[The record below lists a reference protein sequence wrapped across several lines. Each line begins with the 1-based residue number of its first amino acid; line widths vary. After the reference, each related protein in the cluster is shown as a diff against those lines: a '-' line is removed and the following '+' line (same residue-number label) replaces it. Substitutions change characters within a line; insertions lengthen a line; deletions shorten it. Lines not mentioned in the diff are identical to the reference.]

1 MTREQITEMVEV
13 GLISPT
19 AAVFEDEE
27 YIDAVVGYTTDGRL
41 VYDYNKMV
49 DCLVKQDDM
58 EEIEAMEW
66 IDYNTVRSLPYIP
79 EAPVIIYMTEE

>member
-27 YIDAVVGYTTDGRL
+27 DIDAVVGYTTDGRL

-49 DCLVKQDDM
+49 DCLVKQEDM

-79 EAPVIIYMTEE
+79 EAPVIIYRTEE

>member
-27 YIDAVVGYTTDGRL
+27 DIDAVVGYTTDGRL

-79 EAPVIIYMTEE
+79 EAPVIIYRTEE

>member
-1 MTREQITEMVEV
+1 MTRGQITEIAEI

-19 AAVFEDEE
+19 AAIFEE
-27 YIDAVVGYTTDGRL
+27 YNDAVIGYTTDGRL
-41 VYDYNKMV
+41 VYDYDKMV
-49 DCLVKQDDM
+49 ACLVKQDDM